1 MTLSSNDYIEA
12 IDALIDDAVDNERAP
27 ALADA
32 IAWATARLIVG
43 FGVAAA
49 GDILKRLG
57 GYVVGLSEHR
67 RAQEQAERERRE
79 GVPLQ

>member
-1 MTLSSNDYIEA
+1 MTTSPKDYMEA
-12 IDALIDDAVDNERAP
+12 IDALIDDAVEREQAP

-32 IAWATARLIVG
+32 LAWATARLIVG
-43 FGVAAA
+43 FGVPAA

-67 RAQEQAERERRE
+67 RAQEQAERERHE
-79 GVPLQ
+79 GAPVH